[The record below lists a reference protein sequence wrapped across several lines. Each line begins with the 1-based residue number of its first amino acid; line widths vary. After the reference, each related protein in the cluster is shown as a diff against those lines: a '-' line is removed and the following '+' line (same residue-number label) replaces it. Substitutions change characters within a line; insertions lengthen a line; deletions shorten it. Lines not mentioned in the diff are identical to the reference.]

1 MQKESFDL
9 NDIAHEPSDEQLAT
23 LMNSVAREAK
33 RRAEAA
39 RLELMHRLRSD
50 IAAANQHPVAG

>member
-1 MQKESFDL
+1 MQNESFDL

-23 LMNSVAREAK
+23 LMNSVATEAK

-39 RLELMHRLRSD
+39 RQELMRRLRSD